1 MSISAT
7 TILVN
12 SQDTLITIKVATQL
26 PHKLTTVNYLSW
38 RAQFY
43 ALLIGLDL
51 TGYIDDKIPCL
62 PSTLTTGETISPNP
76 AHFLW
81 LRQDSLLFHA
91 ILASVSESLVSLIS
105 SSKTS
110 SEAWNNLALYFANKS
125 CSRVMHLK
133 EKFCELTA
141 TIRTCENLIAF
152 EELHEKLLDFDSLFK
167 KEASSE
173 LSIITANVQY
183 QFCDRFGHT
192 AKNCFKITKNAR
204 VPYANATIASN
215 ASSSPWLAD
224 SAASHHVT
232 SDFSNLS
239 VYSEYI
245 GPDEILIDDGSGE
258 GSQYGGFT
266 HSRQE

>member
-26 PHKLTTVNYLSW
+26 PHKLTTVNYPSW

-43 ALLIGLDL
+43 TLLIGLDL
-51 TGYIDDKIPCL
+51 TGYIDGKIPCL

-110 SEAWNNLALYFANKS
+110 SEAWNNLAIYFANKS
-125 CSRVMHLK
+125 YSRVMHLK
-133 EKFCELTA
+133 E
-141 TIRTCENLIAF
+141 R
-152 EELHEKLLDFDSLFK
+152 
-167 KEASSE
+167 
-173 LSIITANVQY
+173 
-183 QFCDRFGHT
+183 
-192 AKNCFKITKNAR
+192 
-204 VPYANATIASN
+204 
-215 ASSSPWLAD
+215 
-224 SAASHHVT
+224 
-232 SDFSNLS
+232 LS
-239 VYSEYI
+239 VSWI
-245 GPDEILIDDGSGE
+245 
-258 GSQYGGFT
+258 
-266 HSRQE
+266 